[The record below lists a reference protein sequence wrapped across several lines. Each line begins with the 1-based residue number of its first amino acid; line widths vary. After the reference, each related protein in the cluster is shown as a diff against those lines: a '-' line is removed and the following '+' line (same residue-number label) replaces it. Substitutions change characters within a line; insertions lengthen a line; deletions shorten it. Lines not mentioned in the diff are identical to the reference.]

1 MGLFVDMVIACFGSV
16 LLILLA
22 LTGTVSRGIWWRA
35 CLVTIVAIELW
46 IATIDRFLPLQNS
59 YPEALT
65 SRVALYAIDKFSRS
79 NAAKYLFLI
88 EGSSVTTRGLNGDL
102 LEERLRAEGI
112 PATVIQI
119 SLNGANHLER
129 LEILKEFVGG
139 LSLSDKAR
147 LAQSKVV
154 FCREVEAG
162 YDRSPFNHVESNQF
176 TDRTLAYI
184 NVRNFPEICHWLFG
198 RYGLEEVV
206 QHRDLLGA
214 LVTHELFN
222 LFRIGYFQ
230 RSKPPGPFG
239 LIRGFSPTE
248 EGRPDFHPDDPLPPT
263 LDLSEF
269 KKQEKAFQKFTRW
282 NIGRDKDFRRVLPGS
297 RETELF
303 FSVPNWKPYDVAYDF
318 WRSRHA
324 GGALYFC
331 GNSVSVRTVLA
342 NPDLWSDPTHLKSA
356 GADLYTAEFSKFLT
370 DQIRS
375 GRL

>member
-230 RSKPPGPFG
+230 RSKPPGPF
-239 LIRGFSPTE
+239 
-248 EGRPDFHPDDPLPPT
+248 
-263 LDLSEF
+263 
-269 KKQEKAFQKFTRW
+269 A
-282 NIGRDKDFRRVLPGS
+282 V
-297 RETELF
+297 
-303 FSVPNWKPYDVAYDF
+303 
-318 WRSRHA
+318 
-324 GGALYFC
+324 
-331 GNSVSVRTVLA
+331 
-342 NPDLWSDPTHLKSA
+342 
-356 GADLYTAEFSKFLT
+356 
-370 DQIRS
+370 
-375 GRL
+375 